1 MDRAGHAC
9 LKTVGTVYFLE
20 QQGALTCGSLSA
32 FIPYSVPPKM
42 LPLLA
47 LNGPYHSARI
57 SASFG
62 FKQTADSE
70 NVPHSKSCVSS
81 ITSTFC
87 YSPTDAYN
95 YTTSVSVS
103 SGSMSLQVQ
112 DVCRGSLCVVV
123 KQICSALGEVRS

>member
-1 MDRAGHAC
+1 MRVLISFYTLFC
-9 LKTVGTVYFLE
+9 SPF
-20 QQGALTCGSLSA
+20 
-32 FIPYSVPPKM
+32 PPKM

-81 ITSTFC
+81 LTSTFC
-87 YSPTDAYN
+87 YSPTELHDQCFSFLGKHVPPG
-95 YTTSVSVS
+95 T
-103 SGSMSLQVQ
+103 GCVQ
-112 DVCRGSLCVVV
+112 GLTLCRGEADLLSTR
-123 KQICSALGEVRS
+123 RSQELKDQREKPQSGRRLVEQEKHQ